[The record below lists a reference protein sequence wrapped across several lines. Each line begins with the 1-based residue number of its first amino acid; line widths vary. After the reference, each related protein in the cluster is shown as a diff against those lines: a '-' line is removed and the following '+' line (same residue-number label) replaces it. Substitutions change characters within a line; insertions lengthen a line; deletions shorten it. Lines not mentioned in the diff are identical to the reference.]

1 MSDVRLGHS
10 KDRLKLCVLLPA
22 HWLAARGGSEYQAHV
37 LVNFLLRSYD
47 VEITYLTLE
56 SGQRLDPG
64 GYRIVE
70 FSSRRGVRRYG
81 SFFDAW
87 RLYRALAR
95 EAPDIIYQQVGC
107 AHTGIAAHYAKRRK
121 CRMVWRVASDS
132 DAVRPKFDWR
142 RPHLFVERLF
152 LEYGIRNADLI
163 IAQTR
168 HQQRLLAN
176 DYNRS
181 DAIVIPNFHPV
192 PTGFTQAR

>member
-1 MSDVRLGHS
+1 MRGGCIVRL
-10 KDRLKLCVLLPA
+10 L
-22 HWLAARGGSEYQAHV
+22 
-37 LVNFLLRSYD
+37 
-47 VEITYLTLE
+47 
-56 SGQRLDPG
+56 
-64 GYRIVE
+64 
-70 FSSRRGVRRYG
+70 
-81 SFFDAW
+81 
-87 RLYRALAR
+87 R

-107 AHTGIAAHYAKRRK
+107 AHTGIAAYYAKRRK

-181 DAIVIPNFHPV
+181 DAIVIPNFHPA
-192 PTGFTQAR
+192 PTGFTPGQMSHERRKLVVWIANLKPLKNPEAFVRLAARFSERQDVEFVMIGASARQESVAVRDRDNDRGSAKPAPRRRA